1 MALAQSGMAYVLG
14 SILTPAE
21 LRENEQSITRELFR
35 VMRPNFAPGI
45 PETAEVQRE
54 SYTRTGVMGY
64 ELSGLARGGS
74 LGPPLPPPAF
84 ARDAIIPAAV
94 APIATPAAILNT
106 FRRVVP
112 SLSISLMI
120 SLLSMFVPRSIW
132 ARSRVKSQGTKELKA
147 EIHKNVSP

>member
-1 MALAQSGMAYVLG
+1 MAYVLG

-21 LRENEQSITRELFR
+21 LRENEQSITREVFA

-74 LGPPLPPPAF
+74 FTLPAF
-84 ARDAIIPAAV
+84 ARDAIIPTAV

-120 SLLSMFVPRSIW
+120 SLLSMFVSP
-132 ARSRVKSQGTKELKA
+132 LKMGM
-147 EIHKNVSP
+147 

>member
-1 MALAQSGMAYVLG
+1 MALAQVGMAYVLG
-14 SILTPAE
+14 SIFTPDE

-35 VMRPNFAPGI
+35 NMRPNFAPGI

-64 ELSGLARGGS
+64 ELSGLARGG
-74 LGPPLPPPAF
+74 LVGPEAPAF

-120 SLLSMFVPRSIW
+120 SLFSMFIPPLDM
-132 ARSRVKSQGTKELKA
+132 GM
-147 EIHKNVSP
+147 

>member
-1 MALAQSGMAYVLG
+1 MALAQLGMAYVLG

-21 LRENEQSITRELFR
+21 LRENEQSITREVFA

-64 ELSGLARGGS
+64 ELSGLARGG
-74 LGPPLPPPAF
+74 LLTPPAF
-84 ARDAIIPAAV
+84 ARDAIIPTAV

-120 SLLSMFVPRSIW
+120 SLLSMFVSP
-132 ARSRVKSQGTKELKA
+132 LKMGM
-147 EIHKNVSP
+147 